1 MLLPVI
7 ALLTLPAG
15 SLGATEGLSA
25 EERAQFSNSNSQGGE
40 VTLTEYDT

>member
-7 ALLTLPAG
+7 ALLTLPAA

-25 EERAQFSNSNSQGGE
+25 AERGQFYNSQNQGGE
-40 VTLTEYDT
+40 VTLTEYDS